1 MRFRESTQATVTR
14 WTEYRTPSGR
24 WSKVKYDLEESDYTS
39 AALTRFFSWRMP
51 RERRQYAYFR
61 EGYLP
66 RRVTVVSPDWT
77 MRNVYLF
84 KYRTEEE

>member
-1 MRFRESTQATVTR
+1 MRFKDSTKATVTR
-14 WTEYRTPSGR
+14 WTEYRTQSGR

-66 RRVTVVSPDWT
+66 YRVTVPSPDGT
-77 MRNVYLF
+77 MRHVHSFRYW
-84 KYRTEEE
+84 TEN